1 MKTVDKMLA
10 ILNDPVQRELLV
22 TELAKVS
29 PPPSP
34 EELEKLRPSPLP
46 QQIAGEG
53 GSQIIQKLFGGQQQG
68 LNEVQQRNVQE
79 GKSPFGGFRPQY
91 DTDFRI
97 DQQLLNDDEFIQ
109 KWGVDKQGKPAGGQ

>member
-1 MKTVDKMLA
+1 MKIVDQMLA
-10 ILNDPVQRELLV
+10 VLNDPVKREMLV

-34 EELEKLRPSPLP
+34 EELEKLRPAPLP
-46 QQIAGEG
+46 QQIAGNE
-53 GSQIIQKLFGGQQQG
+53 SPQVIQKLFGGQQQG
-68 LNEVQQRNVQE
+68 LTDVQQQNVQQ

-97 DQQLLNDDEFIQ
+97 DQQLMNDAEFIQ
-109 KWGVDKQGKPAGGQ
+109 KWGVDKQGKPAGGR